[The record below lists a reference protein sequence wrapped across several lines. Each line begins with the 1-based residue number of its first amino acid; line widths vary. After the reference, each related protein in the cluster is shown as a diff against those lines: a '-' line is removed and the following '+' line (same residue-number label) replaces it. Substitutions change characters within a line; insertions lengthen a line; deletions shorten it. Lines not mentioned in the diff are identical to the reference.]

1 MRMRRGF
8 CGIGFLLLAWPAAAQ
23 SGGVAP
29 EWVVRKDLAALTEH
43 VQQLKPILDQ
53 VKPQEWQGAPP
64 GYVEQGKRV
73 RSEIDYMITSTQTL
87 AAHPEKLTA
96 ALTAYFRLQSLDLLL
111 RSYAE
116 GIRRYQNPAL
126 AELLQGVVSS
136 AAADRDKLRQY
147 ITDLAATKEQEF
159 RAADEEA
166 QRCRGV
172 LSRQPRGARKE
183 ERK

>member
-1 MRMRRGF
+1 MRLGL
-8 CGIGFLLLAWPAAAQ
+8 CGVAFLFLAWPATAQ
-23 SGGVAP
+23 SGGLAP
-29 EWVVRKDLAALTEH
+29 EWVVRKDLAALAEH
-43 VQQLKPILDQ
+43 VQQLKPILEQ
-53 VKPQEWQGAPP
+53 VKPQDWQGAPP
-64 GYVEQGKRV
+64 AYVDQGKRV

-87 AAHPEKLTA
+87 AAQPEKLTA
-96 ALTAYFRLQSLDLLL
+96 ALTAYFRLQSLDLML

-126 AELLQGVVSS
+126 AELLHGVLAS

-147 ITDLAATKEQEF
+147 IVELAADKEQQF
-159 RAADEEA
+159 RVADEEA
-166 QRCRGV
+166 QRCRGF

>member
-1 MRMRRGF
+1 MQLCLCGF
-8 CGIGFLLLAWPAAAQ
+8 AFLFLAGSAGAQ

-29 EWVVRKDLAALTEH
+29 EWVVRKDLATLVEH
-43 VQQLKPILDQ
+43 VQQLKPIVEQ

-64 GYVEQGKRV
+64 GY
-73 RSEIDYMITSTQTL
+73 MIVSAQTL
-87 AAHPEKLTA
+87 AAKPEKLTA

-126 AELLQGVVSS
+126 AELLHGVLSS
-136 AAADRDKLRQY
+136 AGADRDKLRQY
-147 ITDLAATKEQEF
+147 VMDLASNQEAEF
-159 RAADEEA
+159 RVASEEA

-172 LSRQPRGARKE
+172 LSRQPRGNRKE
-183 ERK
+183 EYK